1 MKLRKF
7 LASVAAAA
15 VAVSAMTIS
24 AFAEGIYGDFAA
36 KAEAVEISGWTVL
49 YDCVDT
55 AAVKADFKEKA
66 MYVYTNGNADEIYLK
81 VAGNNAAGTWD
92 NGKEGIVSSTW
103 TMDDAGCITVPYSAW
118 GKLGAIQL
126 GIESKGDPFTVYGV
140 TFEGEETVAAEIAAL
155 MAGSDAAEEEATEE
169 VEEDAAEEVEE
180 DAAEEETT
188 AGDVDAST
196 DSSKGSP
203 DTGVEDVAVVAGL
216 AIVAA
221 GAVLVS
227 KKRK

>member
-155 MAGSDAAEEEATEE
+155 MSGSDAAEEEAAT
-169 VEEDAAEEVEE
+169 
-180 DAAEEETT
+180 EETT